1 MKKLVFTLAIAVFF
15 VTFSNAQSTDEKAA
29 EAKQSVELTSV
40 SKEKV
45 ACAPGCT
52 KECCADKKEC
62 TDKKEKAACADKKS
76 TSKKA
81 SLRPSSCADKKTS
94 CKDKKTSC
102 KDKKATKSNQK
113 ASLK

>member
-29 EAKQSVELTSV
+29 DAKQSVELTSV

-45 ACAPGCT
+45 ACEPGCT
-52 KECCADKKEC
+52 KECCADKKAEC
-62 TDKKEKAACADKKS
+62 TDKKA

-94 CKDKKTSC
+94 CKGKKTSC
-102 KDKKATKSNQK
+102 KDKKATKSVKK
-113 ASLK
+113 ASSLK

>member
-1 MKKLVFTLAIAVFF
+1 MKKLVLTLAIGIFF
-15 VTFSNAQSTDEKAA
+15 VTFSNAQSADEKAA
-29 EAKQSVELTSV
+29 DAKQSVELTSV
-40 SKEKV
+40 SK
-45 ACAPGCT
+45 
-52 KECCADKKEC
+52 DKAEC
-62 TDKKEKAACADKKS
+62 TDKKVKSEYTDKKAKAECKDNKA

-102 KDKKATKSNQK
+102 KDKKATKPGQK